1 MLLSYLHI
9 KYVTVVTVKLTYEKQ
24 GRFLVRI
31 NGAEKPL
38 DLSGTLLMTDNR
50 LNLACHVDKK
60 VFKSHVFITPTD
72 IHLFT
77 KVSGNIIMFAPCITQ
92 HQHFN
97 D

>member
-1 MLLSYLHI
+1 MLLSCLHT

-38 DLSGTLLMTDNR
+38 DVSGTLLMTDNR
-50 LNLACHVDKK
+50 LHLACHLDKK
-60 VFKSHVFITPTD
+60 VFKSHVFITPSD

-77 KVSGNIIMFAPCITQ
+77 NVSYNIL
-92 HQHFN
+92 
-97 D
+97 